1 MKWIFIDVVFHG
13 VLTASYR
20 LTFAGEYESE
30 SHHHLPGF
38 ISWIFKVDC
47 MDGLWAALEALFAF
61 ERPSYASTEHKME
74 HSGNVVTM
82 YRLLVT
88 GATLT
93 FGVTKANLSYSGYS
107 GGTNWVDWSYGVVV
121 TSV

>member
-1 MKWIFIDVVFHG
+1 
-13 VLTASYR
+13 
-20 LTFAGEYESE
+20 
-30 SHHHLPGF
+30 
-38 ISWIFKVDC
+38 